1 MINQIH
7 IFRLFLLVCL
17 LGCSNQF
24 KIEKNSSLTVKEFY
38 YQEWV
43 SGLKGGGSGYNIFL
57 LLDKNS
63 MNSDFQIQGLYFRE
77 KYCKL
82 KSQGD
87 NKYQGFIKTSKNII
101 PNISDNP
108 VPVDK
113 SEYEK
118 IPFSIEKNIAV
129 VSFTENGKQKYVK
142 LKLKKKQNQYFPM

>member
-57 LLDKNS
+57 FLDLDS
-63 MNSDFQIQGLYFRE
+63 LIISRFGF
-77 KYCKL
+77 
-82 KSQGD
+82 
-87 NKYQGFIKTSKNII
+87 NKII
-101 PNISDNP
+101 S
-108 VPVDK
+108 
-113 SEYEK
+113 
-118 IPFSIEKNIAV
+118 
-129 VSFTENGKQKYVK
+129 
-142 LKLKKKQNQYFPM
+142 